1 VAEKEKGFPNPKPR
15 RRFDRPV
22 SRRREHKRRRWRRSW
37 GRRRASSRA
46 RICSPRPSATARSGI
61 SSTTA
66 APAEVSPPVVPPDQ
80 LLRLRMLACLC
91 ARDLFES
98 FLGPFFQV
106 AATPGR
112 METRMCLNGST
123 MPPPCNS
130 VIIFF
135 FYPM

>member
-66 APAEVSPPVVPPDQ
+66 APAEVSPPRRSARPTSSPPHA
-80 LLRLRMLACLC
+80 RLPVC
-91 ARDLFES
+91 E
-98 FLGPFFQV
+98 
-106 AATPGR
+106 
-112 METRMCLNGST
+112 GS
-123 MPPPCNS
+123 
-130 VIIFF
+130 I
-135 FYPM
+135 